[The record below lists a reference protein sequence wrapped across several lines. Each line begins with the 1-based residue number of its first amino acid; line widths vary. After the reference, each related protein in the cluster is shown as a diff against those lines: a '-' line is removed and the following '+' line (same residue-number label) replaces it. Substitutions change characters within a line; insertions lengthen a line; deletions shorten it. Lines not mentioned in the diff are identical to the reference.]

1 MKRHKCGHDGCTA
14 AFRYPK
20 DLRRHALVHEARN
33 FACTEPGCTRK
44 FTRKDNL
51 IRHNRNEHSNPIT
64 NASASLM
71 LDDSWTTASP
81 IDAPLHG
88 FGILD
93 PRHSEATES
102 EPLPDLVLI
111 DAIDELEQ
119 GYDDSR
125 PYFRDIILREAAAH
139 RSSDNASPQS
149 SQDLTWLRE
158 SASELEGNTMESSH
172 ISQPLPVRDASA
184 LSAEHYHS
192 SKSGASPF
200 EHSKIMED
208 TVFVDTAFSPE
219 NLPGHV
225 GALAAASDSSFD
237 IFGEQYQ
244 QIPRRSPGTAL
255 PRDIDDDGSS
265 CAESIFSQEST
276 ASTATSLGGSLGTT
290 GFLDMVN
297 RTASALFAG
306 DVASSIN
313 SAAVDDPGIG
323 RERYRRNIRRMIKTF
338 GKALRAEA
346 DTVTERRIAAAMQT
360 RRISTHVAQEL
371 LTRADAPR
379 PSSCRPAEDSEC
391 LNEEQHSDTS
401 TESADEDEV
410 VLTQEPEDEA
420 KIRNFVLGSDACMQ
434 FKRTLLDFVHKPYEK
449 RIMAAL
455 DSSLDRMACYDKD
468 YLARVTRE
476 ISWVPRDLLCF
487 SQDQSLTMADHFKG
501 YVEDFM
507 GESWNWS
514 PFAARRYP
522 LQADCCRLSWKS
534 VSLWLSRVVCI

>member
-1 MKRHKCGHDGCTA
+1 M
-14 AFRYPK
+14 
-20 DLRRHALVHEARN
+20 
-33 FACTEPGCTRK
+33 EP
-44 FTRKDNL
+44 
-51 IRHNRNEHSNPIT
+51 
-64 NASASLM
+64 
-71 LDDSWTTASP
+71 
-81 IDAPLHG
+81 
-88 FGILD
+88 
-93 PRHSEATES
+93 
-102 EPLPDLVLI
+102 
-111 DAIDELEQ
+111 
-119 GYDDSR
+119 
-125 PYFRDIILREAAAH
+125 
-139 RSSDNASPQS
+139 
-149 SQDLTWLRE
+149 
-158 SASELEGNTMESSH
+158 SH

-184 LSAEHYHS
+184 FSAEHYHS
-192 SKSGASPF
+192 SELGASPY
-200 EHSKIMED
+200 EHSEIMED
-208 TVFVDTAFSPE
+208 TVFVDTAFSPA
-219 NLPGHV
+219 NLPRHV

-244 QIPRRSPGTAL
+244 QIPRKSPGTAL
-255 PRDIDDDGSS
+255 PRDVDDDGSS

-290 GFLDMVN
+290 GFLDVVN

-360 RRISTHVAQEL
+360 RRISTHVAQEIM
-371 LTRADAPR
+371 TRADAPS
-379 PSSCRPAEDSEC
+379 PSSCRPAEDSKW

-401 TESADEDEV
+401 TDSADEDEV

-420 KIRNFVLGSDACMQ
+420 KIRNFVLGSDACIQ

-455 DSSLDRMACYDKD
+455 DSSLDRMACYDRD
-468 YLARVTRE
+468 YLARVARE

>member
-1 MKRHKCGHDGCTA
+1 MEAHKCGHDGCTA
-14 AFRYPK
+14 AFRYPL
-20 DLRRHALVHEARN
+20 DLQRHARVHEGPIEHEFVCN
-33 FACTEPGCTRK
+33 EPGCTRK

-51 IRHNRNEHSNPIT
+51 IRHNRNRHSKPIT

-71 LDDSWTTASP
+71 LDNSWTTASP

-93 PRHSEATES
+93 PRHPEATES
-102 EPLPDLVLI
+102 EPLPDLVPI

-119 GYDDSR
+119 GHDDSR
-125 PYFRDIILREAAAH
+125 PYFRDILLREAAAH

-149 SQDLTWLRE
+149 FQDLTWLRE

-225 GALAAASDSSFD
+225 VALAAASDSSFD

-244 QIPRRSPGTAL
+244 QISRRSPGTAL

-313 SAAVDDPGIG
+313 SAALDDPGIG

-346 DTVTERRIAAAMQT
+346 DTITERRIAAAMQT
-360 RRISTHVAQEL
+360 RRISTHVAQEIM
-371 LTRADAPR
+371 TRADAPR
-379 PSSCRPAEDSEC
+379 PSSCRPAEDSEW

-410 VLTQEPEDEA
+410 VLTQEPEDEV
-420 KIRNFVLGSDACMQ
+420 KIRNFVFGSDACMQ

-455 DSSLDRMACYDKD
+455 DSSLDRMACYDRD
-468 YLARVTRE
+468 YLARVARE

-534 VSLWLSRVVCI
+534 VSL